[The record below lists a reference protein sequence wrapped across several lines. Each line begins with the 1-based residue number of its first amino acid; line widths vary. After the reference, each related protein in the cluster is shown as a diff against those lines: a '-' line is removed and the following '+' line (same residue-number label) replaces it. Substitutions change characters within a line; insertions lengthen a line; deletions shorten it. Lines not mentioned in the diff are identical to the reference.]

1 MTDTMVR
8 FDEKIKA
15 FTLGKEEM
23 TRIMVDE
30 GVVKVW
36 DNIAQHFTSC
46 HSLSSREMARLRIKA
61 KIIASNPQQESI

>member
-46 HSLSSREMARLRIKA
+46 HSLSPATMARLRNKA
-61 KIIASNPQQESI
+61 KKIIASK

>member
-1 MTDTMVR
+1 MTDMVR

-15 FTLGKEEM
+15 FTTGKKEM

-46 HSLSSREMARLRIKA
+46 HSLSAATMARLRIKA
-61 KIIASNPQQESI
+61 KIIASN